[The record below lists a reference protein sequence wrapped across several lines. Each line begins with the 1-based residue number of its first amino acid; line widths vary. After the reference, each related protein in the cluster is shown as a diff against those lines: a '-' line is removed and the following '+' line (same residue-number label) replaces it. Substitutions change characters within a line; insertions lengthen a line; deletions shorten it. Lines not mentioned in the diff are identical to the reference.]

1 MYNQDFDQRGQD
13 VDGLD
18 MFVGSGIDFLSEVT
32 INDMDRELFNSNV
45 TGPHLFSPE
54 NFTNFAPLAAS
65 LGPPGT
71 TLGFDHRS
79 GSFGSNPSLQMPC
92 AEDHAGVS
100 DCMPPQSSGNALQ
113 TNLRP
118 DSKDPSNGD
127 AAASGE
133 LQDPSHSST
142 RPAEAADARAKL
154 RDKNKRA
161 QKRFRERKKE
171 RAQESEKYMAGLVAE
186 MEIVRLEKMRLEERN
201 QLLEKVLALNQKHAP
216 PPTKG
221 LLELTPDTLKACP
234 TSFGTGFQEFDPDKT
249 LPVSVLN
256 TEHKCMR
263 VQDVKS
269 MSWEQHVSIWKAYVT
284 KLAALLATAD
294 GNPDSEAGAEVQRT
308 LQEAIALCSCKAMH
322 DPYGV
327 QHFYLARMEEGRRL
341 SKQGV
346 PHPQAMED
354 MMTTVLESL
363 SLSDQQKRELMEL
376 RCWVLPRVGR
386 LMRDRERISQD
397 LQACTRDSHR
407 QEVVMK
413 SKSLTQ
419 AHLRAADILTELY
432 SNLKEDQ
439 VLLFQMSS
447 AIWRKMMTP
456 FQLAN
461 IVVQTYPW
469 VPDTTVLLN
478 ILAAQ
483 ESQPSALE
491 LLGFADGQTAADSSP
506 SLQDLHGAS
515 ALHGAIKP
523 CTAMHK
529 VSDGESAGVQF

>member
-1 MYNQDFDQRGQD
+1 MYKQGFDQRGQD

-32 INDMDRELFNSNV
+32 MNDMDRELFNSNV
-45 TGPHLFSPE
+45 TGPHLFSPD
-54 NFTNFAPLAAS
+54 NFVNFAPLAAS

-71 TLGFDHRS
+71 TLGFDYRS
-79 GSFGSNPSLQMPC
+79 GSFGSSPSLQMPC

-100 DCMPPQSSGNALQ
+100 NCMPPQSSGNPLH

-118 DSKDPSNGD
+118 DSNDPSNGE
-127 AAASGE
+127 AATSGE
-133 LQDPSHSST
+133 LQDPGDSNT
-142 RPAEAADARAKL
+142 RPAGAADARAKL

-186 MEIVRLEKMRLEERN
+186 MEKVRLEKLRLEERN
-201 QLLEKVLALNQKHAP
+201 QLLEKVLALSQKQHAP

-221 LLELTPDTLKACP
+221 LLELTSDTLKACP
-234 TSFGTGFQEFDPDKT
+234 TSFGTGFQEFDADKT
-249 LPVSVLN
+249 LPVSVLS
-256 TEHKCMR
+256 TEHKCMQVR
-263 VQDVKS
+263 DVKS
-269 MSWEQHVSIWKAYVT
+269 MSWEQHVSIWKAYVN

-294 GNPDSEAGAEVQRT
+294 GKPDSEAGAEVQRT

-363 SLSDQQKRELMEL
+363 SLSDQQKHELMEL
-376 RCWVLPRVGR
+376 RRWVLPRVGR

-407 QEVVMK
+407 Q
-413 SKSLTQ
+413 
-419 AHLRAADILTELY
+419 AGPP
-432 SNLKEDQ
+432 
-439 VLLFQMSS
+439 LL
-447 AIWRKMMTP
+447 
-456 FQLAN
+456 
-461 IVVQTYPW
+461 
-469 VPDTTVLLN
+469 
-478 ILAAQ
+478 
-483 ESQPSALE
+483 PS
-491 LLGFADGQTAADSSP
+491 SSP
-506 SLQDLHGAS
+506 PPRDTPVA
-515 ALHGAIKP
+515 
-523 CTAMHK
+523 
-529 VSDGESAGVQF
+529 